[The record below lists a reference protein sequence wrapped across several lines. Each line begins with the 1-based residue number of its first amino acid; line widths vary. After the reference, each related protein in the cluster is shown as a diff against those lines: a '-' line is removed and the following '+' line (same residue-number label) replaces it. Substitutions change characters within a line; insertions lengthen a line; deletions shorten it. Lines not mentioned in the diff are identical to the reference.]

1 MTLLTRHCRRLIL
14 AAGVTVAA
22 SPLFAESQYGCTG
35 LEAHE
40 TVPSIEG
47 KDGVFFRL
55 NLDIRMHHPFS
66 DETVT
71 FLSDLSEALAESG
84 TTLIFVP
91 VPSKS
96 VTMPDYLPP
105 EATLY
110 GFDLDVAT
118 AAQDDILDRLEA
130 AGVVTVD
137 ARTAMQQAPEGE
149 LPFFKADFH
158 WTAVGAR
165 ETARALAERI
175 RTLPVYDDLPKTNFE
190 TTEGDVE
197 VAFSGMRRELQEL
210 CLHALPEAESMTYH
224 TQAVQEVGGVVDLG
238 LGSSDGTP
246 GVDLG
251 LGDGDVDPF
260 GDTEESTVPIALLGT
275 SFSATDIN
283 NFPGFIAEHA
293 GVEVFNYAL
302 TGGNQFGAMISYL
315 TSTEFR
321 ETRPQILVWENPIYT
336 NLAQF
341 GDQPTRE
348 LVAAAGQTC
357 TVPLEPVLNEDN
369 TMMSVDLA
377 GYDLG
382 PEDTLFVDINQS
394 AGSRAVFAFQSEDGR
409 ERVKVI
415 ERGERLKRTGRFYMP
430 LSGLWDDG
438 AVAVNI
444 TSSLPFT
451 NQSSVYACTTQ
462 PTEKT

>member
-1 MTLLTRHCRRLIL
+1 MTLLPQHCRRLIL
-14 AAGVTVAA
+14 AAGITVAA
-22 SPLFAESQYGCTG
+22 SPLFAQSQFGCTG

-84 TTLIFVP
+84 TTLIFIP

-96 VTMPDYLPP
+96 VTMPDHLPP
-105 EATLY
+105 EAALY

-130 AGVVTVD
+130 AGVVAVD
-137 ARTAMQQAPEGE
+137 ARTAMRQAPEGE

-190 TTEGDVE
+190 TTEHGVE

-210 CLHALPEAESMTYH
+210 CLEALPEAESMTYH

-238 LGSSDGTP
+238 LASSDGIAN
-246 GVDLG
+246 VDLG
-251 LGDGDVDPF
+251 LGSGDVDLF
-260 GDTEESTVPIALLGT
+260 GDAEESTVPIALLGT

-283 NFPGFIAEHA
+283 NFPGFIAEHT

-348 LVAAAGQTC
+348 LIAAAGQTC
-357 TVPLEPVLNEDN
+357 TLPLEPVLSEDN

-409 ERVKVI
+409 QRVKVI

-438 AVAVNI
+438 AAAVDI

-451 NQSSVYACTTQ
+451 NQPSVFACTTQ